1 MKKLFALTLCA
12 ALAIPAATAA
22 LAADTTPVLISAP
35 VAEAQESGYD
45 IYVDGKDTG
54 KEACIIVPLRSFAEQ
69 LGFSVTWNG
78 DGTVGI
84 DNGVMHS
91 TITIGQDNY
100 QVVTSIEGAVGMSAP
115 FSLGSAP
122 FVADGTT
129 YVPLQLFEALLGN
142 LQGGVTLENGVL
154 SIRTTLES
162 EENAVQRPNPF
173 TDCDSLAAAEKLVG
187 FQLNIPDA
195 VDGSDQRVFRAS
207 DNDLLEV
214 IYQKGET
221 EVARIRKAL
230 GADDVSGDYTDYAQ
244 VNTVSVDDVSVT
256 MKGENGLVALAI
268 WTRGGYTYAVSVE
281 RPISSADMI
290 RLIAEIQ

>member
-12 ALAIPAATAA
+12 ALAIPAAATA

-35 VAEAQESGYD
+35 VAEAQEIGYD

-54 KEACIIVPLRSFAEQ
+54 KETCIIVPLRSFAEQ
-69 LGFSVTWNG
+69 LGFSLTWNG

-84 DNGVMHS
+84 DDGV
-91 TITIGQDNY
+91 
-100 QVVTSIEGAVGMSAP
+100 MSAP

-173 TDCDSLAAAEKLVG
+173 TDCDSLTAAEKLAG
-187 FQLNIPDA
+187 FQLNLPDA
-195 VDGSDQRVFRAS
+195 VDGSDHRVFRAIK
-207 DNDLLEV
+207 NDLLEV

-268 WTRGGYTYAVSVE
+268 WTRDGYTYAVSVE

>member
-12 ALAIPAATAA
+12 ALAIPAAATA

-54 KEACIIVPLRSFAEQ
+54 KETCITVPLRSFAEQ

-173 TDCDSLAAAEKLVG
+173 TDCDSLTAAEKLVG
-187 FQLNIPDA
+187 FQLNLPDA
-195 VDGSDQRVFRAS
+195 VDGSDHRVFRAIK
-207 DNDLLEV
+207 NDLLEV
-214 IYQKGET
+214 IYQKEET

-268 WTRGGYTYAVSVE
+268 WTRDGYTYAVSVE